1 MALPEYGNKMKEE
14 KISNFCIKKNNFN
27 EMKSNELCF
36 QPAIPMYHYPFFFFI
51 FVLICGHVATT
62 VFIICKVR
70 AILLL
75 STQNSIP
82 KNELTGIIKTL

>member
-36 QPAIPMYHYPFFFFI
+36 QPAIPMYHYPVFFY
-51 FVLICGHVATT
+51 ICPHLWPCSNYCFHHMQSQGH
-62 VFIICKVR
+62 F
-70 AILLL
+70 AIKHAKKY
-75 STQNSIP
+75 TQ
-82 KNELTGIIKTL
+82 E

>member
-14 KISNFCIKKNNFN
+14 KISNFRIKKNNFN

-36 QPAIPMYHYPFFFFI
+36 QPAIPKYHYPFFFI

-75 STQNSIP
+75 NTQNSIP

>member
-36 QPAIPMYHYPFFFFI
+36 QPAIPMYHYPVFFY
-51 FVLICGHVATT
+51 ICPHLWP
-62 VFIICKVR
+62 CSKKK
-70 AILLL
+70 
-75 STQNSIP
+75 SIP
-82 KNELTGIIKTL
+82 KNKLTGIIKTL